1 MVDWM
6 RRKCPCY
13 SGNWMSTEIGNNE
26 ARTCLGVCGEIE
38 FSLGTEFE
46 GALRGPSGAVQEAA
60 GFRGIQGSC

>member
-1 MVDWM
+1 
-6 RRKCPCY
+6 
-13 SGNWMSTEIGNNE
+13 MSTEIGNNE